1 MHYRMALII
10 GIPMILVWV
19 IGFPLIT
26 FLIIFNQRHD
36 LNNKEFLLRNGLFF
50 VGLTD
55 RTFFWEV
62 IVSNSRKII
71 FILCST
77 FLTME

>member
-1 MHYRMALII
+1 MILMI
-10 GIPMILVWV
+10 GIPMIIVWV

-26 FLIIFNQRHD
+26 FMILLKQRHD

-55 RTFFWEV
+55 QTFFWEV
-62 IVSNSRKII
+62 IVSNFRKII

-77 FLTME
+77 FLATA